1 MAKNEVEKQVTWEVC
16 MRSAAFLLSL
26 CVAGVLMLGQ
36 TLSNPVPVAPGI
48 PAANPMLPSHSTA
61 AGDRMWRRAEIRVV
75 PFDLY
80 LANRVE
86 LDSLRTRVEQAAADA
101 NRMEPPDPAARELIY
116 RQQQLLKA
124 LLNLA
129 GRQESNNGKGP
140 TVLEVQRHL
149 NEIEGKVQCE
159 ACHSGVVARR

>member
-1 MAKNEVEKQVTWEVC
+1 
-16 MRSAAFLLSL
+16 MRSAAFLLAL
-26 CVAGVLMLGQ
+26 GVAGALMLAQ
-36 TLSNPVPVAPGI
+36 NLSNPVPVAPNT
-48 PAANPMLPSHSTA
+48 PAANPMMPSHSTEA
-61 AGDRMWRRAEIRVV
+61 DRMWRRAEIRVV
-75 PFDLY
+75 PLDLY

-86 LDSLRTRVEQAAADA
+86 LDSLRTRVEQAEVDA
-101 NRMEPPDPAARELIY
+101 GRMEPPDPAARELIY

-129 GRQESNNGKGP
+129 GRQESNTGKGP

>member
-1 MAKNEVEKQVTWEVC
+1 
-16 MRSAAFLLSL
+16 MRIATFLLLL
-26 CVAGVLMLGQ
+26 CVASVVVLAQ
-36 TLSNPVPVAPGI
+36 TLSNPLPVAPAN
-48 PAANPMLPSHSTA
+48 PAANPMMPSHATA

-75 PFDLY
+75 PLDLY

-86 LDSLRTRVEQAAADA
+86 LDSLRTRVEQAGADA
-101 NRMEPPDPAARELIY
+101 GRMEPPDPAARELIY

-124 LLNLA
+124 LVNLA
-129 GRQESNNGKGP
+129 GRQESNQGKGP
-140 TVLEVQRHL
+140 AVLEVQRHL